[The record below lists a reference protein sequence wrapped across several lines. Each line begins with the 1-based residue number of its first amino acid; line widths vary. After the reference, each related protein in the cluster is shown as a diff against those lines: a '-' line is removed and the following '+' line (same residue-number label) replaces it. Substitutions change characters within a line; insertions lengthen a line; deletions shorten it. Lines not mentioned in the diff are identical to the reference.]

1 MEMLRVLM
9 AVEESLVMSG
19 MLLKLPESAFD
30 DFGRLAQVHHCAN
43 ENPCAGD
50 RVEYAEMGPRDDQ
63 SANPAFVMHGTGLGE
78 EAEDAEGVID
88 AQIGAF
94 VLSRVDAQ
102 QVALRS
108 LKQDD
113 LMTAHG
119 RRNLRLNSSSVIA
132 VLGSRS

>member
-1 MEMLRVLM
+1 MLHALVPSRETKNNVPM
-9 AVEESLVMSG
+9 AT
-19 MLLKLPESAFD
+19 
-30 DFGRLAQVHHCAN
+30 R
-43 ENPCAGD
+43 
-50 RVEYAEMGPRDDQ
+50 Q

-88 AQIGAF
+88 AQIGSLA
-94 VLSRVDAQ
+94 LSRVDAQ

-113 LMTAHG
+113 IMTAYG

>member
-1 MEMLRVLM
+1 
-9 AVEESLVMSG
+9 
-19 MLLKLPESAFD
+19 
-30 DFGRLAQVHHCAN
+30 
-43 ENPCAGD
+43 
-50 RVEYAEMGPRDDQ
+50 
-63 SANPAFVMHGTGLGE
+63 
-78 EAEDAEGVID
+78 
-88 AQIGAF
+88 
-94 VLSRVDAQ
+94 LSRVDAQ